1 MLLLD
6 GGDALHLLSDGLKA
20 LLVRGL
26 GELGVH
32 LGPLV
37 VLAGGGELQVLG
49 GGADLAAR
57 HVLIPEL
64 RMLLLVIGSLGEEG
78 RDLLVAV
85 LLRLRGIKLIFHA
98 GLRLPGKGGGEI
110 LIGLAVLKLH
120 YIIPP

>member
-1 MLLLD
+1 MC
-6 GGDALHLLSDGLKA
+6 LKA

-64 RMLLLVIGSLGEEG
+64 GVLLLVIGSLGEEG
-78 RDLLVAV
+78 SYLLVAV
-85 LLRLRGIKLIFHA
+85 LLGLRGIKLIFHA
-98 GLRLPGKGGGEI
+98 GLGLPGKGVGEI
-110 LIGLAVLKLH
+110 LIGLAVLELH